1 MECRGEVE
9 ERTGRGREG
18 KSTQIQFYKHT
29 KISHLIMYSSQVLN
43 SQVEW
48 FITVGKSNY

>member
-18 KSTQIQFYKHT
+18 KYNFTNSPRSHIVVKLALFLVIF
-29 KISHLIMYSSQVLN
+29 IS
-43 SQVEW
+43 
-48 FITVGKSNY
+48 